1 MIIVIDAVNAHRF
14 EHLLD
19 EMFRLRKR
27 VFADRLGWDVEC
39 TEDGREIDPFDDLD
53 PGYILGLDDTGHVVA
68 CVRALQTTGPHMLSE
83 VFSDILDG
91 EPPLRSSS
99 IWESTRFC
107 VDTERLGRGKARN
120 SVSYAT
126 CELMIGA
133 LEYAMR
139 SGISDIVTVIDP
151 VMDRVLRRSDCA
163 PYDYLG
169 KRTPMGKVSA
179 LAALLDCT
187 EERINRIRAFAGIG
201 HDVQLSEEAALA
213 LAPPTVADHA
223 GDQPGS
229 RDMSVVARND
239 APDPR
244 AGPASRAALRDYCR
258 GQIRDA
264 RTAEDL
270 DHALALVELLLEE
283 ERQDPDRL
291 SRAAG

>member
-14 EHLLD
+14 GHLLD

-39 TEDGREIDPFDDLD
+39 TADGREIDRFDALD
-53 PGYILGLDDTGHVVA
+53 PGYVLGLDDAGHVVA

-91 EPPLRSSS
+91 EPPLRAAT

-151 VMDRVLRRSDCA
+151 VMDRVLKRSDCA
-163 PYDYLG
+163 PYDYVG
-169 KRTPMGKVSA
+169 KRAPMGKVPA

-187 EERINRIRAFAGIG
+187 EERVDRVRAFAGIH
-201 HDVQLSEEAALA
+201 HDVHLSDDAALA
-213 LAPPTVADHA
+213 LAPPPEGGQRVTWTEAEQDTAPSADRVA
-223 GDQPGS
+223 
-229 RDMSVVARND
+229 
-239 APDPR
+239 
-244 AGPASRAALRDYCR
+244 LEEYCR
-258 GQIRDA
+258 AQINAA
-264 RTAEDL
+264 RTAQEL
-270 DHALALVELLLEE
+270 DQALALAEAVLGAGGGTPGSL
-283 ERQDPDRL
+283 D
-291 SRAAG
+291 RAAG

>member
-14 EHLLD
+14 GHLLD

-39 TEDGREIDPFDDLD
+39 TADGREIDRFDALD
-53 PGYILGLDDTGHVVA
+53 PGYVLGLDDAGHVVA

-91 EPPLRSSS
+91 EPPLRAAT

-151 VMDRVLRRSDCA
+151 VMDRVLKRSDCA
-163 PYDYLG
+163 PYDYVG
-169 KRTPMGKVSA
+169 KRAPMGKVPA

-187 EERINRIRAFAGIG
+187 EERVDRVRAFAGIR
-201 HDVQLSEEAALA
+201 HDVHLSDEAALTLAPPPEAGQPVAPTEAEQDKAPSADRAALEEYCRAQISAARTARELDQALA
-213 LAPPTVADHA
+213 LAEAVLGA
-223 GDQPGS
+223 GGRTPGS
-229 RDMSVVARND
+229 
-239 APDPR
+239 
-244 AGPASRAALRDYCR
+244 
-258 GQIRDA
+258 
-264 RTAEDL
+264 L
-270 DHALALVELLLEE
+270 D
-283 ERQDPDRL
+283 
-291 SRAAG
+291 RAAG